1 MKLARLTFA
10 LLAFLAVTPVAVA
23 EDPARPV
30 VGGLTAALKPY
41 VDRGVLAGAVVLV
54 ADRERVL
61 SAEAVGY
68 ADVAAK
74 APMKA
79 DSVFWIASQSKPIT
93 AAALMILV
101 DEGTVKLDDPVSN
114 YLPEFRGLWLTA
126 ERDKDHVTLKKPAR
140 PVTLRDLLSH
150 TSGLPFRSAAEE
162 PTLDGIPLAAATR
175 TYAMTPLETEPGVKY
190 QYSNAGINTA
200 GRVIEV
206 VSKMPYEDFLDKRLF
221 APLGMTDTTFWPN
234 ESQVKRLAK
243 AYKPDAAKAGLT
255 ATPISQLYYPLGDHA
270 RRFPMPAGGLFS
282 TAADVGRFCQMAL
295 NGGTLNGKRVLSEA
309 AVREMTTRQT
319 PAALKDSY
327 GLGWAVGGDGFGHG
341 GALSTD
347 MWVNPSRG
355 LVYVY
360 LVQHAGFPGDG
371 GAARGAFRKAA
382 DAGYG
387 TPAK

>member
-1 MKLARLTFA
+1 MKLAFA
-10 LLAFLAVTPVAVA
+10 WLALVAVALPAFA

-30 VGGLTAALKPY
+30 VGGLTEALKPY
-41 VDRGVLAGAVVLV
+41 VERGVLAGAVVLV

-61 SAEAVGY
+61 TAEAVGD

-74 APMKA
+74 APMKT

-140 PVTLRDLLSH
+140 PVMLRDLLSH

-175 TYAMTPLETEPGVKY
+175 TYAMTPLEAEPGAKY

-243 AYKPDAAKAGLT
+243 AYKPDAAKTGLT
-255 ATPISQLYYPLGDHA
+255 ATPISQLSYPLGDHA
-270 RRFPMPAGGLFS
+270 RRYPMPAGGLFS